1 MISEKTLFIIFII
14 MFIIIFMLLYI
25 INKLEKRIERL
36 EFNSDNFMQ
45 ILMLLQNGAKI
56 EKIERGDDNA

>member
-14 MFIIIFMLLYI
+14 MFIIIFILLYM

-36 EFNSDNFMQ
+36 ECNNNSFMELLF
-45 ILMLLQNGAKI
+45 ILQNGG
-56 EKIERGDDNA
+56 KIERVEKGVDE